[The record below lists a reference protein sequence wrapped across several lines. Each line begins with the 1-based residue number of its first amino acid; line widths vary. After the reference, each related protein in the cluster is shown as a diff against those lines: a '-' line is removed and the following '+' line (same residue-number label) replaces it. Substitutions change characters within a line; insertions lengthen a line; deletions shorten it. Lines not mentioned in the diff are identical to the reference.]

1 MNGTSRKV
9 KLAVVQMQMHP
20 EHERNIAHAEA
31 SVREA
36 AGQGANLVLL
46 PELFAQPYF
55 CKDQDA
61 RFFGWALPVD
71 EHPVI
76 ERFRKVAR
84 ELKLVLPISFFERS
98 GPAHFNSLAMIDAD
112 GSLRGVY
119 RKAHIP
125 DGPGY
130 QEKFYFTP
138 GDTPFE
144 PRDTAVGKVGTLIC
158 WDQWFPEPA
167 RVLALRGAEMILYPT
182 AIGSEPPSPELD
194 SSAHW
199 RRVMQGHA
207 GANIMPVAA
216 ANRVGEEVGREST
229 VTFYGNSF
237 IADATGELLAQ
248 AGREEETILYAE
260 IDLDETAALRRDW
273 GVFRDRRPELYRGL
287 ATFDGRENG

>member
-1 MNGTSRKV
+1 MNASRRKL

-36 AGQGANLVLL
+36 AAAGAKLVLL

-61 RFFGWALPVD
+61 RFFDWALPVD
-71 EHPVI
+71 AHPVI
-76 ERFRKVAR
+76 ERFRAVAK
-84 ELKLVLPISFFERS
+84 ELQLVLPVSFFERA
-98 GPAHFNSLAMIDAD
+98 GPAHFNSLAMVDAD
-112 GSLRGVY
+112 GGLRGVY

-138 GDTPFE
+138 GNTPFE
-144 PRDTAVGKVGTLIC
+144 PRDTVLGRVGALIC

-167 RVLALRGAEMILYPT
+167 RLMALRGAELLLYPT

-194 SSAHW
+194 SSMHW

-207 GANIMPVAA
+207 GANVMPVAA
-216 ANRVGEEVGREST
+216 ANRVGEEVGRDST

-237 IADATGELLAQ
+237 IAGPSGELLAE
-248 AGREEETILYAE
+248 AGRDEETILYAD
-260 IDLDETAALRRDW
+260 IDLEEIAAMRREW
-273 GVFRDRRPELYRGL
+273 GIFRDRRPELYKGL
-287 ATFDGRENG
+287 ASFDGRESD